1 MLLKVENVLRLTKME
16 MEVFFNNVNH
26 LIECERFVVERV
38 TFLEQKRK
46 ELIYRIHNLVA
57 SSYKITLQNQINQM
71 AIKVIRNTEFENKN
85 LDITTVVFEK

>member
-1 MLLKVENVLRLTKME
+1 MENVLRLTKME

-71 AIKVIRNTEFENKN
+71 AIKAEIAEPLGKLKENKFVKN
-85 LDITTVVFEK
+85 